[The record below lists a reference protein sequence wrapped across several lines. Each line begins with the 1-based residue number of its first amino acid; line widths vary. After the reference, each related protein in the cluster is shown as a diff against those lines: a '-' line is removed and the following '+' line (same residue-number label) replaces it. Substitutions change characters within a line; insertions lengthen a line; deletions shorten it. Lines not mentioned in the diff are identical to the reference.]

1 MLFSSINSI
10 FPKTNDK
17 DLSSFYVDGQMKKL
31 PILYITTG
39 ELTKKAKE
47 KLEKEFTTISV
58 LII

>member
-1 MLFSSINSI
+1 
-10 FPKTNDK
+10 
-17 DLSSFYVDGQMKKL
+17 MKKL